1 MKVLIYFVYTLYIH
15 MIEHSENGV
24 SELTVEEQ
32 IENIEQIAFKLLA
45 MASKMKGGN
54 PQKCEIQL
62 QKEE

>member
-1 MKVLIYFVYTLYIH
+1 